1 MMRAPHVLMGSLP
14 LIAATPAATAAKPC
28 ELTPKEVVTRFMTQ
42 FYTETKAR
50 QAFKTSAD
58 PGYIQHNPMAATGRD
73 AAIAYPEP
81 SMAANQNGMF

>member
-42 FYTETKAR
+42 FYTGNEGPAGIQNLGR
-50 QAFKTSAD
+50 
-58 PGYIQHNPMAATGRD
+58 PGL
-73 AAIAYPEP
+73 YP
-81 SMAANQNGMF
+81 A

>member
-1 MMRAPHVLMGSLP
+1 
-14 LIAATPAATAAKPC
+14 
-28 ELTPKEVVTRFMTQ
+28 MTQ